1 MLTME
6 QLKDLMTIEEAAVA
20 LLRSTVTVRK
30 YIKAGKL
37 KTTRVLG
44 RVLLDRAEV
53 LALADSQSQE

>member
-6 QLKDLMTIEEAAVA
+6 QLKDLMTIEEAGAA

-30 YIKAGKL
+30 YIKEGKL
-37 KTTRVLG
+37 RTTRVLG

-53 LALADSQSQE
+53 LALAASQSLE